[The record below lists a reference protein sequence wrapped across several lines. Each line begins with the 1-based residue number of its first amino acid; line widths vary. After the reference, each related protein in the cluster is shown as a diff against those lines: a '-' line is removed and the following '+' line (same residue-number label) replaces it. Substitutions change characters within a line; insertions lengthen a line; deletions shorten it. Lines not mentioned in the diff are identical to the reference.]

1 MYAEQVMTRPK
12 VEDARPD
19 RKDSR
24 VRDTRDAPT
33 LGRIVEV
40 TYTVPDPGVIEA
52 EYTRWLGYRVTA
64 RGVVTERLA
73 RAWDAPA
80 LAGRAQIVLE
90 PGGDES
96 VLLRF
101 VTEPLA
107 AGWQAL
113 TTFGW
118 NVSEIVV
125 EDVDALARR
134 LADSPFRIIGD
145 PTSLTRFPMIRAM
158 QVLGPAGECLYFTQV
173 GAGSG
178 LDLAHTRAPV
188 GRVFIVVAGGPDVTR
203 MFDTYAPFANEIDPP
218 VSTCVRVIS
227 RANGLPLDTLHAHGL
242 VKLRYGSLIELDEY
256 PAVARPRLVPPGGLP
271 IGMAVVTFEVEGKVD
286 SALLHGAAG
295 ERIRLI
301 GTNGGEH

>member
-1 MYAEQVMTRPK
+1 MTRSIVTNAPSGRK
-12 VEDARPD
+12 GAPLPD
-19 RKDSR
+19 EGK
-24 VRDTRDAPT
+24 API

-40 TYTVPDPGVIEA
+40 THTVPDLGVIES

-64 RGVVTERLA
+64 RGVVSEGLA
-73 RAWDAPA
+73 RDWEAPA

-90 PGGDES
+90 PAGDES

-113 TTFGW
+113 KTFGW

-134 LADSPFRIIGD
+134 LADSAFRIIGD

-178 LDLAHTRAPV
+178 LDLPRARAPV
-188 GRVFIVVAGGPDVTR
+188 GRVFIVVAGGPDVAR

-218 VSTCVRVIS
+218 VSTCVQVIS
-227 RANGLPLDTLHAHGL
+227 RANGLPSDTLHAHGL
-242 VKLRYGSLIELDEY
+242 VKLGHGSLIELDEY
-256 PAVARPRLVPPGGLP
+256 PAAATPRLVPPGGLP
-271 IGMAVVTFEVEGKVD
+271 PGMAVVTFEVEGRVG
-286 SALLHGAAG
+286 SALLRGTAG

-301 GTNGGEH
+301 GADGGGH